1 MIEGMIKRVG
11 ICVAGL
17 MVFVSGCGGGSDSDA
32 AVSVG
37 DNAAVTVDEAAVSVD
52 ESTAAD
58 EDVGAVASTDDD
70 AAVSVD
76 ESAVA
81 RMDEYAAVVCSLGLL
96 GDDGSDE
103 LPATWGEFAD
113 ATRPRV
119 DRVRALSP
127 PPELAQWH
135 NVNLLTLNA
144 MAEHAESQLR
154 DDLFNLFDLLGVGL
168 VMASQITEAEKA
180 VPEEAVAALSAHGC
194 NTDDWGDDPFD
205 GSDDPDPQT
214 NGTDSDAAR
223 DPSSA
228 WQSYTDVD
236 DFTDAVEVGAR
247 LEANNGFELEVE
259 CGQNGFAVRLNVNT
273 YFMLWEDELGS
284 EDFALRFD
292 QGQIEQTTW
301 LLLPD
306 TQWIGDDNE
315 EWLIS
320 PSPEAFANRLIDADG
335 ERLLIRHGEDEATG
349 EFDLTGAAA
358 AIVPIMQTCD
368 VT

>member
-11 ICVAGL
+11 ICVAAL
-17 MVFVSGCGGGSDSDA
+17 MVFASGCGGGSDSDA

-37 DNAAVTVDEAAVSVD
+37 DNAAVTVDEAAVGVD
-52 ESTAAD
+52 EGTAPNEDD
-58 EDVGAVASTDDD
+58 E
-70 AAVSVD
+70 AAVRVD
-76 ESAVA
+76 ESAAA
-81 RMDEYAAVVCSLGLL
+81 RVDVYAAAVCSLDLL
-96 GDDGSDE
+96 GDDDSDG

-113 ATRPRV
+113 ETRPRV
-119 DRVRALSP
+119 DGMRALSP

-144 MAEHAESQLR
+144 MAEHAESQPR

-168 VMASQITEAEKA
+168 VMASQITEAEQT
-180 VPEEAVAALSAHGC
+180 VPERAVEALSAHGC

-205 GSDDPDPQT
+205 GSDDADPQSG
-214 NGTDSDAAR
+214 GTDSDAAR

-236 DFTDAVEVGAR
+236 DFTDAVEVGTR
-247 LEANNGFELEVE
+247 LEADNGFELEVE
-259 CGQNGFAVRLNVNT
+259 CGQNGFIVRLNVNT
-273 YFMLWEDELGS
+273 YFMLWEDEPGS
-284 EDFALRFD
+284 EDFALRFG

-301 LLLPD
+301 HLLPD

-315 EWLIS
+315 EWLVS
-320 PSPEAFANRLIDADG
+320 PSPEAFANRLIDTDAAG
-335 ERLLIRHGEDEATG
+335 LLIRHGEDEATG

-368 VT
+368 LI